1 MDIMIYDRYEFH
13 KYKYILVIIDIHS
26 RYVKARPMTN
36 RENQTIIKNIDEII
50 NEMGKPKLISC
61 DNEFD
66 TKEFTKYLLEN
77 NIGANYSEP
86 LEIQKNSIVERFNK
100 TLAGYI
106 KKIREAL
113 KIYNW
118 VEYLPELVD
127 NYNNQY
133 HRTIRNTPYDIFYNK
148 GKNKQ
153 DILIVPRTFKV
164 NDKVRLRLKKKIFD
178 KGDVLYYSREVY
190 IIVEISKD
198 NTGTMKYLLSNN
210 KSYTGKNLI
219 KVDDIIYMNPKKST
233 IKKNKNLK
241 KLKRRLIWINL

>member
-1 MDIMIYDRYEFH
+1 MANKLNIKTTQKEINEFLEKQAVVQVFREQKKPKLFSSIIADKIRDEYQMDIMIYDRYEFR

-26 RYVKARPMTN
+26 RYVKARAMTN
-36 RENQTIIKNIDEII
+36 RENQTIIKNIDEIL

-77 NIGANYSEP
+77 NIGVNYSEP

-127 NYNNQY
+127 NYNN
-133 HRTIRNTPYDIFYNK
+133 
-148 GKNKQ
+148 
-153 DILIVPRTFKV
+153 
-164 NDKVRLRLKKKIFD
+164 
-178 KGDVLYYSREVY
+178 
-190 IIVEISKD
+190 
-198 NTGTMKYLLSNN
+198 
-210 KSYTGKNLI
+210 
-219 KVDDIIYMNPKKST
+219 
-233 IKKNKNLK
+233 
-241 KLKRRLIWINL
+241 

>member
-1 MDIMIYDRYEFH
+1 MFFIF
-13 KYKYILVIIDIHS
+13 
-26 RYVKARPMTN
+26 
-36 RENQTIIKNIDEII
+36 IKNIDKIL

-66 TKEFTKYLLEN
+66 TKEFTKYCIEN
-77 NIGANYSEP
+77 NIRVNYSEP

-118 VEYLPELVD
+118 VEYLPELLD
-127 NYNNQY
+127 NYNHQY

-164 NDKVRLRLKKKIFD
+164 NDKVRLRLQI
-178 KGDVLYYSREVY
+178 L
-190 IIVEISKD
+190 
-198 NTGTMKYLLSNN
+198 
-210 KSYTGKNLI
+210 
-219 KVDDIIYMNPKKST
+219 
-233 IKKNKNLK
+233 
-241 KLKRRLIWINL
+241 